1 MLGVDLSVS
10 YFFLYT
16 QFEYLIIGRSPEKLS
31 GTLLLPSL
39 GLQPEDG
46 HKEMVRAVLE
56 SVAFGVKAMVD
67 RIHDQVE
74 VSNSVNEIR

>member
-1 MLGVDLSVS
+1 MHSV
-10 YFFLYT
+10 
-16 QFEYLIIGRSPEKLS
+16 LIFDKKIIQRSPGKFS
-31 GTLLLPSL
+31 ATLLSPYL

-56 SVAFGVKAMVD
+56 SVAFGVKSMVD

-74 VSNSVNEIR
+74 VSKSVSEIR

>member
-1 MLGVDLSVS
+1 MWIYRLVIFTCTLILIFNE
-10 YFFLYT
+10 YFHLP
-16 QFEYLIIGRSPEKLS
+16 GKLS
-31 GTLLLPSL
+31 GTLLSLSL

-74 VSNSVNEIR
+74 VSKSVNEIR